1 MPKTI
6 TLFNG
11 MIAEYKEIDQAF
23 ILKAEWSGQV
33 TEFALVTEP
42 DDENGINAVKYS
54 FEQLYKDKERW
65 EKEIWDK
72 FTEKLL
78 PQINRDASDT
88 KIGADDIKRSEE
100 RRVGKECRSRW
111 SPYH

>member
-1 MPKTI
+1 MTKTI

-42 DDENGINAVKYS
+42 DDEVVGEVIKSEAKKKKVAAP
-54 FEQLYKDKERW
+54 LRPW
-65 EKEIWDK
+65 
-72 FTEKLL
+72 LL
-78 PQINRDASDT
+78 SVIT
-88 KIGADDIKRSEE
+88 FGLIGLFLGALIPNKKRPIA
-100 RRVGKECRSRW
+100 KA
-111 SPYH
+111 